1 MYNLLTH
8 GNDVMLNVE
17 GVQLMTINEQN
28 GKVTIALEGRI
39 DTNNAPQTEKEIF
52 GAVEGKAGDI
62 IIDAAKLEYIS
73 SAGLRVLMKLRK
85 SIGKPLPVINVA
97 RDVYDIFETTGFTEL
112 LDVKKAMREI
122 SVDGCTQIAAGGQ
135 GRIYRLD
142 DETIVKVFCNGGIIP
157 LDYVQEEL
165 NNAKAA
171 FVAGVPTAISFDTV
185 KCGEYYGIVYE
196 MIDSKTLS
204 KAVADEPEKMEE
216 FAERYAAFIK
226 DFQSIHVPDG
236 KFKQSRDIYNQKIE
250 ALRAWITED
259 ELAVMHEIAD
269 SIPVTDTLIHGDPHS
284 GNIMIKDNELMFID
298 MTEVC
303 YGPKCLDN
311 GAIFRDLISAAQT
324 TPEACEQSMGLP
336 APLAAKL
343 GQLFFMKYS
352 GITDPEK
359 LGEYLKT
366 AGLACAFNIG
376 ANIGAY
382 ALTNEMA
389 KQKLPYVIEGVIRR
403 TIIPNKDALKYLLSA
418 Q

>member
-1 MYNLLTH
+1 
-8 GNDVMLNVE
+8 MLKVE

-52 GAVEGKAGDI
+52 GALEGKTGDI

-85 SIGKPLPVINVA
+85 SINKPLPVINVS

-112 LDVKKAMREI
+112 LDVRKAMRELSI
-122 SVDGCTQIAAGGQ
+122 DGCVQIASGGQ
-135 GRIYRLD
+135 GRIYRID

-185 KCGEYYGIVYE
+185 KCGEYYGIIYE
-196 MIDSKTLS
+196 MINSKTLS
-204 KAVADEPEKMEE
+204 KAVADEPEKIES

-250 ALRAWITED
+250 ALRTYITED

-284 GNIMIKDNELMFID
+284 GNIMIRDDELMFID

-311 GAIFRDLISAAQT
+311 GAIFRDLVSASQT

-343 GQLFFMKYS
+343 GHLFFMKYS

-389 KQKLPYVIEGVIRR
+389 KKKLPYVIEGVIRR